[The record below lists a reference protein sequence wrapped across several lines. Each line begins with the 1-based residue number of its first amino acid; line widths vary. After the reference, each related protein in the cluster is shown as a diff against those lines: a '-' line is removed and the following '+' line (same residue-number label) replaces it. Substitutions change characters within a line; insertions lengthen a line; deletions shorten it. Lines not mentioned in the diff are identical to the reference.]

1 MHYSSERQ
9 IDTQLENLTLSASMP
24 PFLSCVL
31 GLIGPMATEMVV

>member
-9 IDTQLENLTLSASMP
+9 IETQLDNLRLGVSMP